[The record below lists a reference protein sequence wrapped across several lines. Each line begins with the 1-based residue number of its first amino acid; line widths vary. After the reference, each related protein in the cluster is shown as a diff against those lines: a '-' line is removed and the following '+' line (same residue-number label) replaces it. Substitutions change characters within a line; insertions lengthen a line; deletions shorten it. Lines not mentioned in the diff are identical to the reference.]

1 MRRTRGEEPGALTG
15 GQEGLHAVYVNLVAE
30 EASPLARE
38 PPSDPAGDEA
48 VCPSKGKKAPNHMA
62 GGLAS
67 CVPNPQRKV
76 CGVAIGIIWCKALS
90 FKSQKE
96 DSRLQKCAHS
106 FKILKFQILKER
118 FESPHRL
125 GCVFWSIAKHRRK
138 RRNVRLVFR
147 LSSYKQTA
155 QA

>member
-1 MRRTRGEEPGALTG
+1 MRRTRGEEPGALAG

-30 EASPLARE
+30 EASLPARE
-38 PPSDPAGDEA
+38 PPGDPAGDEA

-106 FKILKFQILKER
+106 FKILKFQILKGR
-118 FESPHRL
+118 FATP
-125 GCVFWSIAKHRRK
+125 
-138 RRNVRLVFR
+138 
-147 LSSYKQTA
+147 
-155 QA
+155 